1 MFHLSNFMCYI
12 RSKWEFLGTI
22 QSLGYQLNKN
32 KKTKNLLFSSFSFV
46 QWQEQSRWQ

>member
-12 RSKWEFLGTI
+12 RSKWGFLGTI

-32 KKTKNLLFSSFSFV
+32 IKTKNLLFSSFAFV
-46 QWQEQSRWQ
+46 EKQ